1 MTNTTKKGYTI
12 NHDNKTITLTKAYEK
27 KANTPGTKE
36 FRELSKLHKNF
47 PDYDIVMRTASIT
60 AEKMTHRGLSI
71 AMIEKIIARQANA
84 DELKREYETLVKFWG
99 REVADKNNPGQTV
112 VKVPYGKVKSWFLK
126 KVPNY
131 QKIDFLSGAT
141 T

>member
-27 KANTPGTKE
+27 RASTPGAKE
-36 FRELSKLHKNF
+36 FKELSQLHRTF
-47 PDYDIVMRTASIT
+47 ADYDIVMRTATIKAKKT
-60 AEKMTHRGLSI
+60 THNGLSI
-71 AMIEKIIARQANA
+71 AMIEKIIDCQPNA
-84 DELKREYETLVKFWG
+84 AELKREYEAFVKLWG
-99 REVADKNNPGQTV
+99 REVADKNNSGNTV
-112 VKVPYGKVKSWFLK
+112 IKAPYGKVKSWFLK